1 MLEKADI
8 GSREDLVVLLQ
19 AFYEKVFRD
28 ELIGHFFTEVMHVD
42 LEKHIP
48 RIADFWETV
57 LLKGTSYRDNAIAVH
72 MKINSLSRME
82 EQHFKRWLAL
92 FHETVDQLFQGD
104 VAELAKQRAVSIA
117 TVMRI
122 KISNASPI
130 NIRQ

>member
-1 MLEKADI
+1 MNEKADI
-8 GSREDLVVLLQ
+8 SSREDLVALLG

-28 ELIGHFFTEVMHVD
+28 ELIGHFFTDVMHVD

-72 MKINSLSRME
+72 MKINSLSPME

-92 FHETVDQLFQGD
+92 FHETVDDLFEGE

-122 KISNASPI
+122 KISNSSPI

>member
-1 MLEKADI
+1 MNEKADI
-8 GSREDLVVLLQ
+8 GSRQNLLVLLQ

-48 RIADFWETV
+48 RIADFWEMV

-72 MKINSLSRME
+72 MKINSLSPMGE
-82 EQHFKRWLAL
+82 HHFKRWIEL
-92 FHETVDQLFQGD
+92 FHETVDELFEGE

-122 KISNASPI
+122 KISNSSSI

>member
-1 MLEKADI
+1 MNEKVDI
-8 GSREDLVVLLQ
+8 GSREDLLLLLQ

-28 ELIGHFFTEVMHVD
+28 EIIGHFFTEVMHVD

-72 MKINSLSRME
+72 MKINSLSPME
-82 EQHFKRWLAL
+82 ERHFKHWLTL
-92 FHETVDQLFQGD
+92 FQETVDDLFEGE
-104 VAELAKQRAVSIA
+104 VAETAKQRAVSIA

-122 KISNASPI
+122 KISNTSSI